1 MNNSFDFWERLSA
14 IVIGL
19 VAALGGPIGFL
30 FGRRQ
35 RNAEASKIEAD
46 AGVGISNAR
55 KLDAETLQVVST
67 VYQNIIAELRKE
79 LTELNGRMDKMEEEL
94 QETQK
99 ELRAAREGLVE
110 RDGKISDMQRHIT
123 QLEKQLKGKEDK
135 V

>member
-1 MNNSFDFWERLSA
+1 MRGMINVDFWERFMGIIIALLAA
-14 IVIGL
+14 I
-19 VAALGGPIGFL
+19 GGPIGFL

-67 VYQNIIAELRKE
+67 VYQNIIGELRKE
-79 LTELNGRMDKMEEEL
+79 ITELNGRMDKLETEL
-94 QETQK
+94 EQA
-99 ELRAAREGLVE
+99 RAGLAE
-110 RDGKISDMQRHIT
+110 RDRKIGDMQRHIG
-123 QLEKQLKGKEDK
+123 QLEEKLKTKEDK